1 MTWYRLVLWVSIIFS
16 GRVLH
21 IVTFL
26 YDILNV
32 IHNGGD
38 DAMQWSEVR
47 RLFPNQFVKLQVLHS
62 YVKNGQEIVEDV
74 AVIEP
79 VADALAT
86 KELLKSKDDQ
96 LVFHTAHEHIILEIR
111 RDVGLQVDLLPL
123 VLK

>member
-1 MTWYRLVLWVSIIFS
+1 
-16 GRVLH
+16 
-21 IVTFL
+21 
-26 YDILNV
+26 
-32 IHNGGD
+32 
-38 DAMQWSEVR
+38 MQWSEVR